1 MQELLKKCHQC
12 MEIIVNA
19 KEKQADQANKNAAI
33 LLDEIDAERTR
44 EESKKERQ
52 ARKRERK
59 KQKKKE
65 RLWKDKEPLTGEFRE
80 TYLVIKML
88 QAATYTNLRKTF
100 KSCPMGVVI
109 KLNAS
114 MFASAGSEACV
125 LDKQL
130 LDPGDDVT
138 TPTTPEASASV
149 ADRLSPEADRKL
161 AKKQLEETPVV
172 DLPGQSL
179 SQL

>member
-1 MQELLKKCHQC
+1 

-65 RLWKDKEPLTGEFRE
+65 RLWKDKEPLTGECRE
-80 TYLVIKML
+80 TLLSKCFKL
-88 QAATYTNLRKTF
+88 QRT
-100 KSCPMGVVI
+100 
-109 KLNAS
+109 
-114 MFASAGSEACV
+114 
-125 LDKQL
+125 
-130 LDPGDDVT
+130 
-138 TPTTPEASASV
+138 
-149 ADRLSPEADRKL
+149 RL
-161 AKKQLEETPVV
+161 
-172 DLPGQSL
+172 
-179 SQL
+179 